1 MDGFSAEDIFNKP
14 IGYTYDD
21 LILLPGGKPID
32 FGIEQ
37 VNLSSQLTPKIELKV
52 PFVSSPMDTVTEHQT
67 AIALALNG
75 GIGVVHC
82 NNSIED
88 QVREVERVKKY
99 QNGFVADPV
108 IFSAENTI
116 ADIKKGNYHFSTFPI
131 TETGTVGSKLLGV
144 VSDRETDFELPET
157 KLGELMR
164 TELVTAC
171 AGITLQEANSLLK
184 EKKVGFL
191 PILDQKENLVS
202 LVCKKDILN
211 HQHFPLATQN
221 PNTGQLRVGAAI
233 NTRDYQQRSDA
244 LIKAGV
250 DVIIIDSSQG
260 NSTFQYQTIEYLK
273 SKYAQQV
280 EVIVGNIVTSDQTQ
294 ALIKFK
300 PDGFRI
306 GQGCG
311 SICTTQSVC
320 AVGRP
325 QATAVHQISAY
336 LAKENLN
343 IPVIADGGVSNSGH
357 IIRALSVGASTVMM
371 GSMFAGTD
379 EAPGDS
385 FYENGVQLKKY
396 RGMGSLEA
404 MKKRSGTSADRYF
417 SDQKKLLIP
426 QGVSGAVVSKGSIH
440 SYVPRL
446 VQAVKHGFQDLA
458 HQSVIELHQSLRDSS
473 QRFQIRSPT
482 AQREGNVHDLHSFNN

>member
-1 MDGFSAEDIFNKP
+1 MDGFSAEEIFNKP
-14 IGYTYDD
+14 VGYTYDD

-32 FGIEQ
+32 FGIDQ
-37 VNLSSQLTPKIELKV
+37 VDLTSQLTPKIELKI
-52 PFVSSPMDTVTEHQT
+52 PFVSSPMDTVTEHRT

-75 GIGVVHC
+75 GIGIIHC
-82 NNSIED
+82 NNTIEE
-88 QVREVERVKKY
+88 QVHEVERVKKY

-116 ADIKKGNYHFSTFPI
+116 SDIKKGNYHFSTFPI
-131 TETGTVGSKLLGV
+131 TETGTIGSRLLGV

-164 TELVTAC
+164 TELVTAK
-171 AGITLQEANSLLK
+171 AGITLQEANALLK
-184 EKKVGFL
+184 EKKIGFL
-191 PILDQKENLVS
+191 PILDQEENLVS

-221 PNTGQLRVGAAI
+221 PTTGQLRVGAAI
-233 NTRDYQQRSDA
+233 NTRDFQPRIDA
-244 LIKAGV
+244 LVKAGV
-250 DVIIIDSSQG
+250 DVIVIDSSQG
-260 NSTFQYQTIEYLK
+260 NSVFQYQALEYLK
-273 SKYAQQV
+273 SKYVDQV
-280 EVIVGNIVTSDQTQ
+280 EAVAGNIITSDQAR
-294 ALIKFK
+294 ALLAYQ
-300 PDGFRI
+300 PDGLRI
-306 GQGCG
+306 GMGSG

-336 LAKENLN
+336 LAKEKRNV
-343 IPVIADGGVSNSGH
+343 PVIADGGVANSGH
-357 IIRALSVGASTVMM
+357 IIRALTIGANTVMM

-379 EAPGDS
+379 EAPGDV
-385 FYENGVQLKKY
+385 FYENGVRLKKY

-440 SYVPRL
+440 RYVPRL
-446 VQAVKHGFQDLA
+446 AMAVKHGFQDLA
-458 HQSVIELHQSLRDSS
+458 HRSVVELHGALRDSS

-482 AQREGNVHDLHSFNN
+482 AQREGNVHDLHSFTN